1 MRLHKSQIFLALLV
15 SFLTGIFAAQF
26 VNPQFGRILFLCVSI
41 VAIVVAT
48 LFWERKF
55 SVMVIGCLLSV
66 VFGLWYFHARAPIIN
81 TSHIASFND
90 TGTLT
95 FQGIVVEEPD
105 VRADRINLT
114 VEAYLLVGLNLK
126 TIGKVLVS
134 TGRYPEYK
142 YGNKIQIEGKLATP
156 FEDEEFSYKDYLA
169 KDNIFST
176 VSFAKVKLLDEDK
189 GNPIK
194 AALLNF
200 KQRFAEKLSL
210 VVAEPQNSLLLGLLV
225 GARRSIPQDLLDQF
239 RVTGVTHIIAIS
251 GFNISIITRLLG
263 GFIQRTLGIKAS
275 MIISLLVVSG
285 FVVITGA
292 QASVVRAA
300 IMGILIVVA
309 LNTGRASTMFNVLI
323 LTAAVMVLFN
333 PKILFFDVGFQL
345 SFLATAGLLAFADK
359 LEEIL
364 YKVPK
369 IFEIRTTLAAT
380 ISAQIFVLPLL
391 IYYFDE
397 ISIISLVVNVLI
409 LPIIPWA
416 MFFGFVAGALALIWL
431 PLSYLA
437 AWIAWAFLTN
447 QIKVVE
453 LFAKVPFATVSIQNI
468 SIAWIIIYY
477 IVLCITAFIIYSRVR
492 EKRIWEFRHIK

>member
-41 VAIVVAT
+41 VAIVVTT
-48 LFWERKF
+48 LFWKRKLP
-55 SVMVIGCLLSV
+55 VIVIGCLLSV
-66 VFGLWYFHARAPIIN
+66 VFGIWYFHAKSTIIDEN
-81 TSHIASFND
+81 HIASYND
-90 TGTLT
+90 SGTVK
-95 FQGIVVEEPD
+95 FSGVVMEEPD

-114 VEAYLLVGLNLK
+114 VEAHLLVDLK
-126 TIGKVLVS
+126 TKTYGKVLVS
-134 TGRYPEYK
+134 AGRYPEYN
-142 YGNKIQIEGKLATP
+142 YGDEVMVSGKLVTP

-169 KDNIFST
+169 KDNIFSN
-176 VSFAKVKLLDEDK
+176 VSFAKVEFLQANKASS
-189 GNPIK
+189 IK
-194 AALLNF
+194 AALLDF
-200 KQRFAEKLSL
+200 KQKFADNLSL

-225 GARRSIPQDLLDQF
+225 GARRSIPADLLDQF
-239 RVTGVTHIIAIS
+239 RITGVTHIIAIS

-300 IMGILIVVA
+300 IMGILVVVA
-309 LNTGRASTMFNVLI
+309 LNIGRSSVMFNVLI

-359 LEEIL
+359 LEEVL

-416 MFFGFVAGALALIWL
+416 MFFGFVAGALALFFL

-437 AWIAWAFLTN
+437 AWIAWAFLTY

-453 LFAKVPFATVSIQNI
+453 LFAKVPYAAVSIKNI
-468 SIAWIIIYY
+468 SIAWIFTYY
-477 IVLCITAFIIYSRVR
+477 LILCITAFIIYSRMR
-492 EKRIWEFRHIK
+492 EKRIWDFRHTK